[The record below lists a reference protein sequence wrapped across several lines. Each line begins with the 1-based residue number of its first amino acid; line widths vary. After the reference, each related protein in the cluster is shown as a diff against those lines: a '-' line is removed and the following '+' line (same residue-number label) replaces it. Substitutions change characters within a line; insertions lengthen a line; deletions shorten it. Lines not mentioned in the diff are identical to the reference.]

1 MVDILL
7 ESFMIN
13 YKIVICFLLWL
24 ILTHTA
30 KPGTYIGKF
39 IIEFLDG
46 SGTLIVPIREEL
58 IINVLEGSIKK

>member
-1 MVDILL
+1 LKSEYNGCEDEEYYI
-7 ESFMIN
+7 SYQFST
-13 YKIVICFLLWL
+13 KD
-24 ILTHTA
+24 TA